1 MGMLVPV
8 GFGRG
13 RTTSV
18 GGALSTGGVLATAV
32 PLVGGSGVVVGVLVA
47 QASMSAGEI
56 MPAPRTTDRMTSLMG
71 ERPW

>member
-1 MGMLVPV
+1 MLVPV

-13 RTTSV
+13 RTTSL

-32 PLVGGSGVVVGVLVA
+32 VLPGGSGVDVGVFWVA
-47 QASMSAGEI
+47 HDCSSAGEI
-56 MPAPRTTDRMTSLMG
+56 MPAPITTDRRTSFIG